1 MLAVLIFVG
10 VFVTSILS
18 GVTGMAGG
26 VVLLALLILTLPTS
40 SAMIMHGII
49 QAMANGSRVWFIRD
63 HMLWRLMPMYF
74 SGVVLVG
81 ILFWA
86 TQISWSAPVILI
98 AIGFIAWLPVLL
110 PERLGLDIT
119 RQPVALLCGITVT
132 AAQLLA
138 GTSGPLLDLFFQ
150 KCKLSRFEIVAT
162 KAFTQAVG
170 HVVKV
175 AYFTWL
181 TLTRSDHLHDFV
193 NIVFITALLAVSL
206 LGTKLGT
213 LLLQRIDERSF
224 RRMTTFI
231 ILILGTL
238 VGVGGTVQL
247 ITGKSFLGY
256 L

>member
-1 MLAVLIFVG
+1 MLAALIFVG

-18 GVTGMAGG
+18 GLTGMAGG

-40 SAMIMHGII
+40 SAMILHGVI

-74 SGVVLVG
+74 AGVVLIG
-81 ILFWA
+81 ILFWV

-119 RQPVALLCGITVT
+119 KQPVALLCGITVT

-138 GTSGPLLDLFFQ
+138 GTSGPLLDVFFQ
-150 KCKLSRFEIVAT
+150 KSKLSRFEIVAT

-170 HVVKV
+170 HIVKV
-175 AYFTWL
+175 IYFFWL
-181 TLTRSDHLHDFV
+181 SLTRSDQLHELV
-193 NIVFITALLAVSL
+193 NILFILVLLTVSL
-206 LGTKLGT
+206 FGTKLGT
-213 LLLQRIDERSF
+213 LLLHRIDESNF
-224 RRMTTFI
+224 RRMTTVI

-238 VGVGGTVQL
+238 VGLGGTVQL
-247 ITGKSFLGY
+247 ITGKSFLGS